1 MYALFLRYVK
11 QVLFKKPS
19 GCCKNPVTPVDWNVQ
34 HTSINFTKRNVPF
47 TNKIVVKPLYNN
59 KNNQLMYML
68 GITYNDIPP
77 IHITLFSQNLNEI
90 KDEMECLP
98 FACLLTTPVAPFS
111 ILHVNTQWVSLCG
124 YSLQEMAG
132 NTFKPIKGTRADY
145 QEDAAFF
152 KSKILTTMISII
164 LGLIS

>member
-1 MYALFLRYVK
+1 
-11 QVLFKKPS
+11 
-19 GCCKNPVTPVDWNVQ
+19 
-34 HTSINFTKRNVPF
+34 
-47 TNKIVVKPLYNN
+47 
-59 KNNQLMYML
+59 MYML

-124 YSLQEMAG
+124 YSLQEMVG
-132 NTFKPIKGTRADY
+132 NTFKHIKGTRADY

-152 KSKILTTMISII
+152 KSKILTTMISY
-164 LGLIS
+164 